1 MPWKGAKNA
10 DGNRAGGKETQNRA
24 VNGRAFAIPP
34 EDVNAAYKNILSELN
49 GVVKPT
55 HEKTEAVLKAENII
69 LKISLEMGI

>member
-1 MPWKGAKNA
+1 MDAL
-10 DGNRAGGKETQNRA
+10 
-24 VNGRAFAIPP
+24 FAIPP

-69 LKISLEMGI
+69 LKISLEMGT

>member
-1 MPWKGAKNA
+1 MLMETELEAKKRRIGQLMDA
-10 DGNRAGGKETQNRA
+10 L
-24 VNGRAFAIPP
+24 FAIPP

-69 LKISLEMGI
+69 LKLSLEMGI